1 MKYETWRQRADKVI
15 AEVIADNQ
23 GATKAEL
30 RRLIFDAYPFGPR
43 KHHPYKAWLKAVA
56 RAIGESPKEVAARRK
71 REAEI
76 AAQEGQG
83 RMFLDHQDQGETN

>member
-1 MKYETWRQRADKVI
+1 MTWGERADKVI
-15 AEVIADNQ
+15 AKVMADNQ

-30 RRLIFDAYPFGPR
+30 RRLISDAYPFGPR
-43 KHHPYKAWLKAVA
+43 KYHPYKAWLQAVK

-76 AAQEGQG
+76 AAQTGQG
-83 RMFLDHQDQGETN
+83 RMFLDPQDQGETN